1 MKTLLDIFLTVLCV
15 SIPIG
20 ILVLAA
26 VLGTRSKLKYAD
38 RIREAQARGAFA
50 DMRTPEY
57 KSRFRLLALFA
68 LIGVLG
74 MILSIAILFVQ
85 LTTKFAN
92 LYGITLAVA
101 LIFGTIGASAGLLMQ
116 REINRRL

>member
-1 MKTLLDIFLTVLCV
+1 MNTILGILFTVLCL
-15 SIPIG
+15 SIPFG
-20 ILVLAA
+20 ILVAA
-26 VLGTRSKLKYAD
+26 AILGTRSKLRYAK
-38 RIREAQARGAFA
+38 RIQDAQARGAFA
-50 DMRTPEY
+50 DMNAPEY

-74 MILSIAILFVQ
+74 MTLSIAILFVQ

-101 LIFGTIGASAGLLMQ
+101 LIFGIIGAGAGLLMQ

>member
-1 MKTLLDIFLTVLCV
+1 MNTILSILFTLLCL
-15 SIPIG
+15 SIPFG
-20 ILVLAA
+20 ILVVAA
-26 VLGTRSKLKYAD
+26 VLGTRSKLRYAK
-38 RIREAQARGAFA
+38 RIQDAQARGAFA
-50 DMRTPEY
+50 DMNAPEY

-74 MILSIAILFVQ
+74 MTLSIAILFVQ
-85 LTTKFAN
+85 LITKFTN

-101 LIFGTIGASAGLLMQ
+101 LVFGIIGAGAGLLMQ

>member
-1 MKTLLDIFLTVLCV
+1 MNTILGILFTVLCL
-15 SIPIG
+15 SIPLG
-20 ILVLAA
+20 ILVVAA
-26 VLGTRSKLKYAD
+26 VLGTRSKLRYAK
-38 RIREAQARGAFA
+38 RIQDAQARGAFA
-50 DMRTPEY
+50 DMNAPEY

-74 MILSIAILFVQ
+74 MTLSIAILFVQ

-101 LIFGTIGASAGLLMQ
+101 LIFGIIGAGAGLLMQ